1 MRFLDWTSLC
11 ADARTR
17 SDTMEETTPRR
28 RDDLFGCSS
37 SSSSSSSSSFARP
50 RVAGATA
57 PRRHPL
63 LKIAELYLVL
73 PLDIGRV
80 LLDEFLRPYRRCGV
94 DVDSIATTRCAR
106 EMFVNYCASSGSAK
120 VSIRKERS
128 GRRRRRGKRKDRNLG
143 ANFSFRREK
152 DEKRTTE
159 NKDVMAILSNGTTI
173 AKGRNT
179 NLARGERAKKIP
191 IDILSTSE
199 AGRKEEQRG
208 GVVVEFLGGDDENED
223 KENEDDTKATA
234 TAFWRRTLTTPPTS
248 PIKKPIST
256 TSNVNTPEKASE
268 SKSDNHRPK
277 KKIPKRQRRKLQQ
290 KQEETERAREQLR
303 SIQLHEEKKLNNF
316 IRKSRVNC
324 IKSKLLAKKK
334 WSIYDS
340 QRRRKRS
347 IDAIVRERGTSLF
360 P

>member
-37 SSSSSSSSSFARP
+37 SSSSSSSFARP
-50 RVAGATA
+50 RAAGATA

-94 DVDSIATTRCAR
+94 DVDSIATTRYAR

-173 AKGRNT
+173 ATGRNT
-179 NLARGERAKKIP
+179 NLARGERAKTP

-208 GVVVEFLGGDDENED
+208 VVVVEFLGGDDENED
-223 KENEDDTKATA
+223 KENDGDTKATA
-234 TAFWRRTLTTPPTS
+234 TAFSRRTLTTPPTS

>member
-28 RDDLFGCSS
+28 RDLFGCSS

-50 RVAGATA
+50 RAAGATA

-63 LKIAELYLVL
+63 LKIAEMYLDV
-73 PLDIGRV
+73 PLDIGRI

-173 AKGRNT
+173 AKGRNM
-179 NLARGERAKKIP
+179 RGERAKKMP

-223 KENEDDTKATA
+223 KENDDDTKATA

-277 KKIPKRQRRKLQQ
+277 KKIPKRQRCKLQQ

>member
-50 RVAGATA
+50 RAAGATA

-63 LKIAELYLVL
+63 LKLAENYLDL
-73 PLDIGRV
+73 PLDVGRI

-94 DVDSIATTRCAR
+94 DVDSITTTRCAR

-120 VSIRKERS
+120 VSIREDRS
-128 GRRRRRGKRKDRNLG
+128 GRRRRRGKRMDRNLG

-152 DEKRTTE
+152 EKTTTE

-173 AKGRNT
+173 ATGRNT
-179 NLARGERAKKIP
+179 NLARAERAKTP

-208 GVVVEFLGGDDENED
+208 VVVVEFLGGDDENED

-256 TSNVNTPEKASE
+256 TSNVKTPEKASE

-303 SIQLHEEKKLNNF
+303 SIKLHEEKKLNNF